1 MNEISRYTIALL
13 VDNDPG
19 VLSRVSR
26 LFSGKGYVI
35 HSLTMG
41 AIQNQAVAR
50 ITIETDSDE
59 QQIQVICNQLGK
71 MICVHSVKL
80 MPVDRTVRMKMMFLK
95 IRIPTSEIR
104 SEIEKIV
111 GQFLAARVDESEGT
125 ATIAF
130 IGDEKEIDS
139 IQQQLSGFEIVEMVS
154 TGIIAI
160 EKGASTIDEQTKEKE
175 EFDYAKNVLSLMH

>member
-1 MNEISRYTIALL
+1 MMSEISRYTIALL

-26 LFSGKGYVI
+26 LFSGKGYNI

-41 AIQNQAVAR
+41 AIQNPSVAR
-50 ITIETDSDE
+50 ITIETNSDE

-71 MICVHSVKL
+71 LICVHSVKL
-80 MPVDRTVRMKMMFLK
+80 MPVDQTVRMKMMLIK
-95 IRIPTSEIR
+95 VDIPTPDIR
-104 SEIEKIV
+104 SEIEKIA
-111 GQFLAARVDESEGT
+111 GQFLAALVDESDGT

-130 IGDEKEIDS
+130 IGDESEINS
-139 IQQQLSGFEIVEMVS
+139 IHNLLSGFDILEIVS

-175 EFDYAKNVLSLMH
+175 EFDYAKNVLSL

>member
-1 MNEISRYTIALL
+1 MMSEISRYTIALL

-26 LFSGKGYVI
+26 LFSGKGYSI

-41 AIQNQAVAR
+41 AIQNPSVSR
-50 ITIETDSDE
+50 ITIEVDSDE
-59 QQIQVICNQLGK
+59 QQIQVICNQLSK
-71 MICVHSVKL
+71 LICVHSVKL
-80 MPVDRTVRMKMMFLK
+80 MPVDQTVRMKMMLIK
-95 IRIPTSEIR
+95 VDIPTPDIR
-104 SEIEKIV
+104 SEIEKIA
-111 GQFLAARVDESEGT
+111 GQFLAALVDESDGT

-130 IGDEKEIDS
+130 IGDESEINS
-139 IQQQLSGFEIVEMVS
+139 IHNLLSGFDILEIVS

-175 EFDYAKNVLSLMH
+175 EFDYAKNVLSL

>member
-26 LFSGKGYVI
+26 LFSGKGYSI
-35 HSLTMG
+35 QSLTMG
-41 AIQNQAVAR
+41 SIQDPSVAR

-71 MICVHSVKL
+71 LICVHSVKL
-80 MPVDRTVRMKMMFLK
+80 MPPDRTVRMKMMLIK
-95 IRIPTSEIR
+95 VEIPSPDIRK
-104 SEIEKIV
+104 EIEKIA
-111 GQFLAARVDESEGT
+111 GQFLAALVDESEGA

-130 IGDEKEIDS
+130 IGDERETDAVHRL
-139 IQQQLSGFEIVEMVS
+139 LSGFHILEIVS

-160 EKGASTIDEQTKEKE
+160 EKGASTLAEQTKEKE
-175 EFDYAKNVLSLMH
+175 EFDYAKNVLELW